1 MQPLA
6 EPLAAQHQH
15 PHRLLRESQLH
26 PSDAGFKILRE
37 GEVFQNL
44 SEGQEAETP
53 ALDLLQQEWQ
63 ELYAKHIQDR

>member
-6 EPLAAQHQH
+6 ELLAAQHQH
-15 PHRLLRESQLH
+15 LQRLLQEGQLH
-26 PSDAGFKILRE
+26 LRDAGFKILRE

-53 ALDLLQQEWQ
+53 ALDSLQQEWQ